1 MTHET
6 YFWAYLIL
14 AFCTI
19 AVPFAVGV
27 GYLVRFLS
35 TKDRRQLWLG
45 FIIGL
50 LVPVLVSLSYY
61 AWYRWEEHRVEKSSV
76 Y

>member
-1 MTHET
+1 MTPET
-6 YFWAYLIL
+6 YAWAYLIL

-19 AVPFAVGV
+19 VVPFAVGI
-27 GYLVRFLS
+27 GYLVRFAK
-35 TKDRRQLWLG
+35 TKNRRQLRLG
-45 FIIGL
+45 LIIGL

-61 AWYRWEEHRVEKSSV
+61 SWHRWNERRVEKSSM